1 MKHHNKILIA
11 AFIPIFAERD
21 VLWFEENDEKIKRLI
36 ATDAFWARRATILE
50 EGMRI
55 SMSEF
60 LRSLDELEYEK
71 TQRIAGEGEFS
82 VIGGAVTIF
91 PLNIDHPVRIEF
103 LGNSIETIAHLKKEE
118 TAGERKAHLLKKEML
133 KREISHL
140 HNLKEGDYLVHI
152 DHGIGIFRG
161 IKERVIEGEEKKYYV
176 LEYAPPH
183 APCLSKSEGIGIQT
197 AVQRSDSVVVR
208 RPEHDT
214 LYVPEDKVKKLS
226 LYIGLEQPTIHRL
239 SGTTWEHAKRKVTED
254 AQILGKELLELYAK
268 RTQATREPYPAH
280 GVDQREFDS
289 IFEHLETID
298 QQKAI
303 EEVFADMERDQPMDR
318 LICGDVGF
326 GKTEVALRAAF
337 KAVHAGRQVALLC
350 PTTVL
355 ADQHFE
361 TFTKRFEKFP
371 IAIGMLSRFESKT
384 AQRETLAKL
393 TKGTVDIV
401 IGTHRVLS
409 PDVQFKNIGL
419 VIIDEEQRFGVR
431 QKETFKK
438 LRESIDVLS
447 LSATP
452 IPRTLYLSLSGL
464 RSISV
469 INTPPPSRQP
479 IETFVLPYDKAMV
492 KKALTDELA
501 RKGQIYFLH
510 NKIETLE
517 AVKRSLEELVPQA
530 RYGTAHGRT
539 SELALRK
546 TMHDFKAGKFD
557 VLVATTIIENGLDL
571 KNANTLIVEDAGRL
585 GLAQAYQI
593 RGRIGR
599 SDKKAYAYFFYSAQ
613 KLGDMARKR
622 LEALEEAR
630 ELGSGYFIAQRDLE
644 IRGAGNI
651 LGKKQSGAVNQV
663 GLNLYCQILNEAIE
677 RLQTTKESN

>member
-1 MKHHNKILIA
+1 MRERHTREKRQQMKHHNKILIA

-36 ATDAFWARRATILE
+36 ATDPFWAGRATIME
-50 EGMRI
+50 KDMRI

-60 LRSLDELEYEK
+60 LRTLDALEYKK
-71 TQRIAGEGEFS
+71 TQRVSGEGEFS
-82 VIGGAVTIF
+82 VIGGAVTVF
-91 PLNIDHPVRIEF
+91 PLNLDHPVLIEF
-103 LGNSIETIAHLKKEE
+103 LGNSVEAIVCLGKEE

-140 HNLKEGDYLVHI
+140 HNVKEGDYLVHI
-152 DHGIGIFRG
+152 DHGIGNFRG
-161 IKERVIEGEEKKYYV
+161 ITERISDAIERRYYI

-183 APCLSKSEGIGIQT
+183 G
-197 AVQRSDSVVVR
+197 RS
-208 RPEHDT
+208 EHDT
-214 LYVPEDKVKKLS
+214 LYVPEEQVKKLS

-239 SGTTWEHAKRKVTED
+239 SGTIWEHTKRKVTED

-268 RTQATREPYPAH
+268 RTQATRAPYLAYGH
-280 GVDQREFDS
+280 DQREFDS

-303 EEVFADMERDQPMDR
+303 EEVFADMEKDQPMDR

-337 KAVHAGRQVALLC
+337 KAVHSGKQVALLC

-371 IAIGMLSRFESKT
+371 ITIAVLSRFESKT
-384 AQRETLAKL
+384 AQRETIAKL

-452 IPRTLYLSLSGL
+452 IPRTLYLALSGL
-464 RSISV
+464 RGISV
-469 INTPPPSRQP
+469 INTPPPARQP
-479 IETFVLPYDKAMV
+479 IETFVLPYDKAIV
-492 KKALTDELA
+492 KKAINEELA

-510 NKIETLE
+510 NRIETLE
-517 AVKRSLEELVPQA
+517 EVKRSLEELVPGA
-530 RYGTAHGRT
+530 RYGTVHGRT
-539 SELALRK
+539 GELALRR
-546 TMHDFKAGKFD
+546 TMHDFKDGKFD

-585 GLAQAYQI
+585 GLSQAYQI

-613 KLGDMARKR
+613 RLGDIARKR

-651 LGKKQSGAVNQV
+651 LGKKQSGAVNQI
-663 GLNLYCQILNEAIE
+663 GLNLYCQILNETIE
-677 RLQTTKESN
+677 RLQN